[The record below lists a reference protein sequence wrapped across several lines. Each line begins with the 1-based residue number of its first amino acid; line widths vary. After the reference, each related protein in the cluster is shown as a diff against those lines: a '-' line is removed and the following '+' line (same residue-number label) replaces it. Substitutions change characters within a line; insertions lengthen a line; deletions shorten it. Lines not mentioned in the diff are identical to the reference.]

1 MAEKDTNQAVAVQR
15 FRDAFKA
22 CLEENR
28 VRPDCSNFYLKW
40 AQAFVDFMPGK
51 KPRDR
56 SAEDIRS
63 FLDWVRRFI
72 AFHTYT
78 GPIP

>member
-1 MAEKDTNQAVAVQR
+1 MIPFHHCNSSPGCVKELRHRCVEISCHLSGFLPIV
-15 FRDAFKA
+15 
-22 CLEENR
+22 L
-28 VRPDCSNFYLKW
+28 
-40 AQAFVDFMPGK
+40 QAFVDFMPGK
-51 KPRDR
+51 EPRDR

-78 GPIP
+78 DPIP